1 MSDPTQPDSVLPSP
15 EVATGGAGGP
25 AVTAGSAGYRAMR
38 DGSAAATIERDV
50 VVAEGP
56 DAATFLQ
63 GQLSADVLALAAGA
77 SAWSWV
83 LQPGGKVEVLAR
95 ITRLDADRFALD
107 TDPGWGDALTVR
119 LKRFTLRTKVGLSQ
133 PAWAVVAL
141 RGPDAQPP
149 ATGGGIEAVADAS
162 WPGLVGYDL
171 LGPGPTVPVDAVALD
186 PADLEI
192 ARIESGIVRMGA
204 ELTERTIPAETGL
217 IDRTVSFT
225 KGCYTGQELVARIDS
240 RGSKVARRLCGLRLS
255 GPGSGAASG
264 SASAA
269 AGITAGAVLRA
280 DGKDAGTITS
290 VAVSPRLGPIA
301 LAYVRRAIDLGA
313 TVEVVAAGG
322 GPDSADTRV
331 GGDGGPGGDGGDP
344 ASSIAVTAVVSPL
357 PLIP

>member
-1 MSDPTQPDSVLPSP
+1 MPDPNEPDPNEADSLLASP
-15 EVATGGAGGP
+15 QVPTGGPGGP
-25 AVTAGSAGYRAMR
+25 DRAEAAGSAGYRAMR
-38 DGSAAATIERDV
+38 DGVAAATIERDV
-50 VVAEGP
+50 VTAEGP

-63 GQLSADVLALAAGA
+63 GQLSADVLVLAAGA

-107 TDPGWGDALTVR
+107 TDPGWGDALALR
-119 LKRFTLRTKVGLSQ
+119 LKRFALRTKVDLSR

-149 ATGGGIEAVADAS
+149 ATGEGIEAVADAS

-171 LGPGPTVPVDAVALD
+171 LGPGPAVPPEAVVLD

-192 ARIESGIVRMGA
+192 ARVESGIVRMGA

-217 IDRTVSFT
+217 IERTVSFT

-255 GPGSGAASG
+255 WSGSGDI
-264 SASAA
+264 AA
-269 AGITAGAVLRA
+269 AAVLRS
-280 DGKDAGTITS
+280 DDKDVGTVTS

-301 LAYVRRAIDLGA
+301 LAYVRRAVDVGA
-313 TVEVVAAGG
+313 TVDVVA
-322 GPDSADTRV
+322 P
-331 GGDGGPGGDGGDP
+331 GDGGPLC
-344 ASSIAVTAVVSPL
+344 VTALVSTL

>member
-1 MSDPTQPDSVLPSP
+1 MSDPTQPDPVLPSP
-15 EVATGGAGGP
+15 QVPTAEAGGP
-25 AVTAGSAGYRAMR
+25 DAAVTAGSEGYRAMR
-38 DGSAAATIERDV
+38 DGFAAATIDRDV
-50 VVAEGP
+50 VVVEGN

-77 SAWSWV
+77 STWTWV

-107 TDPGWGDALTVR
+107 TDPGWGEALTVR
-119 LKRFTLRTKVGLSQ
+119 LKRFALRTKVELSQ
-133 PAWAVVAL
+133 PAWTVVAL

-149 ATGGGIEAVADAS
+149 AIGGGIEAVADAS

-171 LGPGPTVPVDAVALD
+171 LGPGPAVPPEAVVLD

-192 ARIESGIVRMGA
+192 ARVESGIVRMGA

-217 IDRTVSFT
+217 IERTVSFT

-255 GPGSGAASG
+255 GASPGSGSG
-264 SASAA
+264 S
-269 AGITAGAVLRA
+269 GDILAGAGLRS
-280 DGKDAGTITS
+280 DGKDVGTITS
-290 VAVSPRLGPIA
+290 ATRSPRLGPIA

-313 TVEVVAAGG
+313 TVEVVAA
-322 GPDSADTRV
+322 S
-331 GGDGGPGGDGGDP
+331 DGEQP
-344 ASSIAVTAVVSPL
+344 ASPTGVTAVVSTL
-357 PLIP
+357 PMIP